1 MGKLL
6 ILSVTNGEEQI
17 LDRIKDFLA
26 EEPGIEIVEPPAT
39 KHTLTFLGLELH
51 LRKQTVKWRGQ
62 PLHLTHLEFFTLAYL
77 ARHPGW
83 VFTQEQ
89 IYEAV
94 WHEFPEDCGA
104 AVVNIISQL
113 RRKMGPGNPI
123 RTVPHSLVDLFL
135 RENPAGVPGQ
145 ISQREE
151 LQVRKVERL
160 ALPLYRLLAQVQL
173 QAGKG
178 EGVLRS
184 GRLHDFDSRLF
195 RQEVLDPIQNLLLA
209 IGDG

>member
-1 MGKLL
+1 MGDG
-6 ILSVTNGEEQI
+6 T
-17 LDRIKDFLA
+17 DRVAQSHLPAELA
-26 EEPGIEIVEPPAT
+26 DDIDHGRAAV
-39 KHTLTFLGLELH
+39 
-51 LRKQTVKWRGQ
+51 LRK
-62 PLHLTHLEFFTLAYL
+62 L
-77 ARHPGW
+77 
-83 VFTQEQ
+83 
-89 IYEAV
+89 
-94 WHEFPEDCGA
+94 
-104 AVVNIISQL
+104 
-113 RRKMGPGNPI
+113 M
-123 RTVPHSLVDLFL
+123 PHSLVDLFL

-145 ISQREE
+145 VGQREE

-160 ALPLYRLLAQVQL
+160 APPLYCLLAQVQL